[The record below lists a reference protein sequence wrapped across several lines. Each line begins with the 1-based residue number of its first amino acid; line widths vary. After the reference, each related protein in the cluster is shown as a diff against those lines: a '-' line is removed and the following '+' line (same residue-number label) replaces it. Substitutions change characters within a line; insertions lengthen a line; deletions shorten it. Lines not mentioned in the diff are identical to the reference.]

1 MRDEKNRSKEYFIL
15 NKNLFI
21 AFVAAF
27 ITSAVTAQLLSKSVN
42 YLNTSVTMGTEY
54 SAYFGIF
61 AILHSIDNRKKYKI
75 DDTEKIDW
83 IRLRKDLVK
92 LLTSLGIGEIVYTI
106 LRWFSLYYLLTQ
118 NYQPYVASMISEC
131 ICFGI
136 YLVIVNLSVKATKLY

>member
-1 MRDEKNRSKEYFIL
+1 MKEEKNRSKEYIIL

-27 ITSAVTAQLLSKSVN
+27 ITSAITAQLLSKSVS

-61 AILHSIDNRKKYKI
+61 GMLHSIDNRKKYRI
-75 DDTEKIDW
+75 DETEKIDW
-83 IRLRKDLVK
+83 LRLRKDLTK

-106 LRWFSLYYLLTQ
+106 LRWLSLYYLLIQ
-118 NYQPYVASMISEC
+118 SYQPYLASMVSES
-131 ICFGI
+131 ICFVI
-136 YLVIVNLSVKATKLY
+136 YLVVVNLSVKATKLY